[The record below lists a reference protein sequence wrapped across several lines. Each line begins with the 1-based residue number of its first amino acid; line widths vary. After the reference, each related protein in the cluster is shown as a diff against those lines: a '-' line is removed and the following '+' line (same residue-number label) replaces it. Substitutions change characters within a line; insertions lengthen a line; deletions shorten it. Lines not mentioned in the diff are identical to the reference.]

1 MWDAAVF
8 IGCPQVGAPSS
19 AVTAAA
25 LLLNAAMQVIF
36 CPSCIIVNDS
46 LTRPRIDESTVS
58 DFKDWRTTVAHNLKY
73 VDDLTFRSLARKVC
87 SFEDTPM
94 AAGPIQG
101 LEAISEYQPSLG
113 DREHRSD
120 PPLGYWWPSRSVGE
134 VMCLLSLVL
143 WWLTVLKEI
152 FSMVSLSEALRSV
165 PTAVQTE
172 ISSTAGRLALVSMSR
187 CRKATVVGVLLVR
200 SFVCLVLA
208 ICGTLYLA
216 STISLGDLLLNALAL
231 EVVLSLDE
239 LTFEVLAPRSIRL
252 LISSMAPLAKPASPA
267 WRGLDGRPVVAS
279 AAIAVGLSLVY
290 GLILREQS
298 QVLMDAREA
307 ICGGNLDFIA
317 SVDQNGMVVAF
328 SGGSTGDHTDWYE
341 YQAFR
346 SLILNA
352 SELYADVHQGSSS
365 KLAYAFTGSR
375 FSLEGMA
382 HQTLEELGEVFNPVC
397 YDYSETLTS
406 SFTLRTSSPPRSP
419 SRSNTTAH
427 SRRPGPPW
435 GLSALARTSSRCAA
449 RSPRLASAPGSTA
462 RLPAAATT
470 PPRRSR
476 SPTRRRAAPRAAR
489 RPSGT
494 FP

>member
-1 MWDAAVF
+1 
-8 IGCPQVGAPSS
+8 
-19 AVTAAA
+19 
-25 LLLNAAMQVIF
+25 
-36 CPSCIIVNDS
+36 
-46 LTRPRIDESTVS
+46 
-58 DFKDWRTTVAHNLKY
+58 
-73 VDDLTFRSLARKVC
+73 
-87 SFEDTPM
+87 
-94 AAGPIQG
+94 
-101 LEAISEYQPSLG
+101 
-113 DREHRSD
+113 
-120 PPLGYWWPSRSVGE
+120 VGE

-397 YDYSETLTS
+397 YDYDY
-406 SFTLRTSSPPRSP
+406 
-419 SRSNTTAH
+419 
-427 SRRPGPPW
+427 
-435 GLSALARTSSRCAA
+435 
-449 RSPRLASAPGSTA
+449 PGSTFWPTLKDILASEESKSLQYNSAFETPRTSVGPFSSCADVVPMCGEESTFGVRA
-462 RLPAAATT
+462 RQYCPVACGCHDPSAPLALSDTAQGCPQSCTQTEWHVSLMGTLSCEDWTAES
-470 PPRRSR
+470 PRELWGVDLL
-476 SPTRRRAAPRAAR
+476 TAYIEGLRAAGWPSVMDQLIQDIESKITQGGCPGLVANMSDSSWYWGNLCEEANLFKF
-489 RPSGT
+489 RPITAVCPVSCGCASSGGLFCPT
-494 FP
+494 TC